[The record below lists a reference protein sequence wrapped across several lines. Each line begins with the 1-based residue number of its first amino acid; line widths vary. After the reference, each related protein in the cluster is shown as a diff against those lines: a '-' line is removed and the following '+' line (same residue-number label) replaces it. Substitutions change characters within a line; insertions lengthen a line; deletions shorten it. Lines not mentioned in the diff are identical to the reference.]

1 MCFRFNDKLRS
12 ARNYNPAFVVGSTN
26 LRASAFKEHA
36 ASDMYLRAMT
46 LLNKKSQGSTVVEY
60 APIAKM
66 LSPLDEDAER
76 NIKRKFEI
84 AYNYTSSAKKLVFH
98 KDGSSVR
105 RHVERL
111 FLA

>member
-1 MCFRFNDKLRS
+1 
-12 ARNYNPAFVVGSTN
+12 
-26 LRASAFKEHA
+26 
-36 ASDMYLRAMT
+36 MYLRAMT

-66 LSPLDEDAER
+66 LSSLDEDAER
-76 NIKRKFEI
+76 NLKRKFEI
-84 AYNYTSSAKKLVFH
+84 AYILPLQKNLVFH